1 MSVKYNTTGQL
12 PDADEEE
19 EVGEEAVEVPREIV
33 QEANLIDM
41 VEQCTSDGNNARVET
56 GDNLL
61 DL

>member
-1 MSVKYNTTGQL
+1 M
-12 PDADEEE
+12 
-19 EVGEEAVEVPREIV
+19 GEEAVEVPREIV

-41 VEQCTSDGNNARVET
+41 VDQCTSNSNNTKAEA